1 MLNFNSII
9 FFILSFISGLISAI
23 IGIGPITIMI
33 LKVYYFIKQYCI
45 KKQIEYAKY
54 FALGASISESLYAGI
69 SLWGIN
75 NYLYNYIKIILKYNK
90 LLLSVIIIILGISL
104 SNFKLN
110 KNIEK
115 PRNLKS
121 SFILGFSMN
130 FINIGLFGIWSS
142 ISTII
147 LSIGIKPNFKSIL
160 SFIIGSMLG
169 IFLWYNILINLIN
182 KYRKK
187 ISNNTIIKYIHIL
200 GNILFIIGFII
211 FLIFIL

>member
-1 MLNFNSII
+1 
-9 FFILSFISGLISAI
+9 
-23 IGIGPITIMI
+23 
-33 LKVYYFIKQYCI
+33 
-45 KKQIEYAKY
+45 
-54 FALGASISESLYAGI
+54 
-69 SLWGIN
+69 
-75 NYLYNYIKIILKYNK
+75 
-90 LLLSVIIIILGISL
+90 
-104 SNFKLN
+104 
-110 KNIEK
+110 
-115 PRNLKS
+115 
-121 SFILGFSMN
+121 MN